1 MHKVTN
7 EKGSN
12 SAPLKNLDLSDSEPL
27 NAKTHGSEDKT
38 AGNQAKNSKK
48 RGLRAIQDDLKAI
61 SRVDLSEIELQEL
74 KTLVFEK
81 DSEINLKLGFNRKK
95 WSLAKKFLEA
105 EREQIRAGL
114 IYPENMSKDLFK
126 TCLTQKQIDDLVF
139 YYSDLDNIRKQHLR
153 IADEYY
159 ILEPD
164 GLRARKKTELI
175 QDIGE
180 GMIRSIKSLSGFC
193 VEPDNQKFHLIVNG
207 KYNLYNEMKHKPTES
222 PEPFPL
228 IEGLL
233 RHIFTER
240 YELILEY
247 IQVMYLRPK
256 QRLPMIV
263 IASKERDTA
272 KTTFLNFMN
281 WLFEPNSIM
290 IEPEVLKG
298 QFNGSY
304 ATKNLITMDEV
315 SFSKETVEKLK
326 ALITAKTINRRMMRS
341 EFELLSF
348 FGKII
353 CATNRVTDFAK
364 IETEE
369 VRFWVEE
376 VKSLLKENR
385 VDNFDELV
393 KLEIP
398 AFLNHLAHVM
408 PPLRKPATRLH
419 FEYKEFETKA
429 LRVVNKE
436 SENWLQKEIVIYLK
450 DMFDSDPEAEE
461 FVFTPLD
468 LKNLFW
474 KHKNDLTVNYIGKVL
489 REDFKLKKT
498 SRDYLPIRGFIDGQ
512 IHRDVLKIKRDTY
525 LIERA
530 IIKNLAE

>member
-1 MHKVTN
+1 
-7 EKGSN
+7 
-12 SAPLKNLDLSDSEPL
+12 
-27 NAKTHGSEDKT
+27 
-38 AGNQAKNSKK
+38 
-48 RGLRAIQDDLKAI
+48 
-61 SRVDLSEIELQEL
+61 
-74 KTLVFEK
+74 
-81 DSEINLKLGFNRKK
+81 
-95 WSLAKKFLEA
+95 
-105 EREQIRAGL
+105 
-114 IYPENMSKDLFK
+114 
-126 TCLTQKQIDDLVF
+126 
-139 YYSDLDNIRKQHLR
+139 
-153 IADEYY
+153 
-159 ILEPD
+159 
-164 GLRARKKTELI
+164 
-175 QDIGE
+175 
-180 GMIRSIKSLSGFC
+180 
-193 VEPDNQKFHLIVNG
+193 
-207 KYNLYNEMKHKPTES
+207 
-222 PEPFPL
+222 
-228 IEGLL
+228 
-233 RHIFTER
+233 
-240 YELILEY
+240 
-247 IQVMYLRPK
+247 
-256 QRLPMIV
+256 
-263 IASKERDTA
+263 
-272 KTTFLNFMN
+272 
-281 WLFEPNSIM
+281 
-290 IEPEVLKG
+290 
-298 QFNGSY
+298 
-304 ATKNLITMDEV
+304 MDEV